1 MTDADFGLSASR
13 PDTGSLILAGSD
25 RPWPAEPAQADLRA
39 EEARIRWTRPDP
51 DLLREILAELRELR

>member
-1 MTDADFGLSASR
+1 
-13 PDTGSLILAGSD
+13 
-25 RPWPAEPAQADLRA
+25 LRA